1 MTIIASILDYNAYK
15 LIHIVGVITLFMG
28 FAYGM
33 KSWSKGAAIAHG
45 IGLMLILISG
55 FGIISKN
62 YNNQL
67 ASWMFIK
74 LAIWLALG
82 GAIVLVKRKLVP
94 EFVAWV
100 ILLTLGTSAAW
111 TVLYG
116 RGILVSI

>member
-82 GAIVLVKRKLVP
+82 GAIVLGKRKLVP

>member
-1 MTIIASILDYNAYK
+1 MTIIASLLDYNAYK

-45 IGLMLILISG
+45 VGLMLILVSG

-62 YNNQL
+62 YDNQL

-94 EFVAWV
+94 DLVAWI
-100 ILLTLGTSAAW
+100 ILLTLGAAAAW

>member
-45 IGLMLILISG
+45 IGLMLILVSG